1 MTLTRWQRP
10 ELWGLSPVRRVATLR
25 DDLDNLFNLAF
36 GRLGESPADTD
47 RGDQLLE
54 GWFPA
59 VDMYEDKDMLLV
71 KAELPGMRKE
81 NIDISLHD
89 GFLTLSGERKQEQK
103 HEATGTYRAERWLGR
118 FHRSISLP
126 CQVEA
131 DKIKATYTDG
141 VLTVTLPKA
150 EEAKPKQI
158 PITVK

>member
-59 VDMYEDKDMLLV
+59 VDMYEDKDTLLV
-71 KAELPGMRKE
+71 KAELPGMRK
-81 NIDISLHD
+81 
-89 GFLTLSGERKQEQK
+89 
-103 HEATGTYRAERWLGR
+103 
-118 FHRSISLP
+118 
-126 CQVEA
+126 
-131 DKIKATYTDG
+131 
-141 VLTVTLPKA
+141 
-150 EEAKPKQI
+150 
-158 PITVK
+158 